1 MTKEEKQAKKLA
13 KNEAKTEKKE
23 AKAEKANAKYKAK
36 AEKKHAK
43 AYASFVKDTEK
54 KNAKLQAKA
63 QKDGK
68 EFIPIAIPDADEFQ
82 SKKEIKAAK
91 ATTKAYGKYVKKLE
105 KKNSKA
111 EKKCAKKGKP
121 FVPVQIP
128 TEEEF
133 ANSSTGS
140 QNKAGKIILMIIL
153 LLLIWFLIYFIIMYI
168 NTAYVSP
175 VVEETTVAEESKAPA
190 VYDLYSNPHEITTTP
205 DYTVDE
211 AKRLLKQTIHDNWK
225 QIGYSSDV
233 SSSAISFNNS
243 VKTVN
248 GADCYMF
255 TCSGKQYAV
264 AVKLS
269 AVYVVN
275 NGEYTPL
282 SFANTE
288 IFSEKSFLG
297 VCIFPPAF
305 LYNKRAKLLKLGSF
319 KLYLS
324 KFYFLRSTAVFS

>member
-13 KNEAKTEKKE
+13 KNEAKIEKKE

-82 SKKEIKAAK
+82 SKKEIKAEK

-105 KKNSKA
+105 
-111 EKKCAKKGKP
+111 KKGKP

-205 DYTVDE
+205 DYSVDE

-288 IFSEKSFLG
+288 ILFD
-297 VCIFPPAF
+297 
-305 LYNKRAKLLKLGSF
+305 
-319 KLYLS
+319 
-324 KFYFLRSTAVFS
+324 

>member
-13 KNEAKTEKKE
+13 KNEAKIEKKE

-128 TEEEF
+128 AEEEF

-288 IFSEKSFLG
+288 ILFD
-297 VCIFPPAF
+297 
-305 LYNKRAKLLKLGSF
+305 
-319 KLYLS
+319 
-324 KFYFLRSTAVFS
+324 

>member
-13 KNEAKTEKKE
+13 KKEAKSEKKE

-36 AEKKHAK
+36 ADKKHAK
-43 AYASFVKDTEK
+43 AYKSFVKETEK

-68 EFIPIAIPDADEFQ
+68 EFVPIAIPSVDEYQ
-82 SKKEIKAAK
+82 TKKEIKAEK

-105 KKNSKA
+105 KKNAKA

-133 ANSSTGS
+133 ANSSSGN

-153 LLLIWFLIYFIIMYI
+153 LLLIWFLIYFMIMYI
-168 NTAYVSP
+168 NAEYVAP
-175 VVEETTVAEESKAPA
+175 VVETTTASEDGSNTPGE
-190 VYDLYSNPHEITTTP
+190 YELYSNPHEITTTP
-205 DYTVDE
+205 DYNVTD
-211 AKRLLKQTIHDNWK
+211 AKRLLKQTIHDNYK
-225 QIGYSSDV
+225 TIGYSSDV
-233 SSSAISFNNS
+233 SNSAISFNNS
-243 VKTVN
+243 VQTIN

-255 TCSGKQYAV
+255 TCSGKQFAV

-269 AVYVVN
+269 AVYYVH

-288 IFSEKSFLG
+288 ILFD
-297 VCIFPPAF
+297 
-305 LYNKRAKLLKLGSF
+305 
-319 KLYLS
+319 
-324 KFYFLRSTAVFS
+324 

>member
-121 FVPVQIP
+121 FVPVKIP

-205 DYTVDE
+205 DYSVDE

-288 IFSEKSFLG
+288 ILFD
-297 VCIFPPAF
+297 
-305 LYNKRAKLLKLGSF
+305 
-319 KLYLS
+319 
-324 KFYFLRSTAVFS
+324 

>member
-1 MTKEEKQAKKLA
+1 
-13 KNEAKTEKKE
+13 
-23 AKAEKANAKYKAK
+23 
-36 AEKKHAK
+36 
-43 AYASFVKDTEK
+43 
-54 KNAKLQAKA
+54 
-63 QKDGK
+63 
-68 EFIPIAIPDADEFQ
+68 
-82 SKKEIKAAK
+82 
-91 ATTKAYGKYVKKLE
+91 
-105 KKNSKA
+105 
-111 EKKCAKKGKP
+111 
-121 FVPVQIP
+121 
-128 TEEEF
+128 
-133 ANSSTGS
+133 
-140 QNKAGKIILMIIL
+140 MIIL

-288 IFSEKSFLG
+288 ILFD
-297 VCIFPPAF
+297 
-305 LYNKRAKLLKLGSF
+305 
-319 KLYLS
+319 
-324 KFYFLRSTAVFS
+324 